1 MTYSANGRSTY
12 SCIRKGFKA
21 VLEEQEGDVP
31 NIHNLTT
38 LHGRIE
44 GHLPED
50 AEIDVDVLDRLNQR
64 YIDAR
69 YPGERGL
76 LPEGKPTEQEAQ
88 RLYAFA
94 QHIFEVVRQRL
105 QNSGETQR
113 RVGIGGQTG
122 RSLYEGLV
130 VC

>member
-1 MTYSANGRSTY
+1 MLGAHQ
-12 SCIRKGFKA
+12 CIEKGFKA
-21 VLEEQEGDVP
+21 VLEKQEGDVP
-31 NIHNLTT
+31 NVHNLIT

-44 GHLPED
+44 EHLPED
-50 AEIDVDVLDRLNQR
+50 AEIDFDLLDRLNQL

-105 QNSGETQR
+105 QNSGETQ
-113 RVGIGGQTG
+113 
-122 RSLYEGLV
+122 
-130 VC
+130 